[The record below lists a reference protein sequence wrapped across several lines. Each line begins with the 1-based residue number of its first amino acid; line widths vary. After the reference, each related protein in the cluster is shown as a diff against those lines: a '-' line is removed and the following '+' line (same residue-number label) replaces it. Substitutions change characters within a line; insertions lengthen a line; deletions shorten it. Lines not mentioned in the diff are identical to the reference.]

1 MATRGKGSFLFR
13 PVHQLGKEWLV
24 SRDILYHYHSIS
36 TCLHSCFLYLSHDPR
51 KVQGFWV
58 P

>member
-1 MATRGKGSFLFR
+1 MANRGKGSFLYR